1 MFWSLIYRS
10 IIIVR
15 LIYIILMTQ
24 QGMEDQRK
32 IFEQIDDFV
41 SFGLNGRKALWRS
54 GVKVALTF

>member
-1 MFWSLIYRS
+1 
-10 IIIVR
+10 
-15 LIYIILMTQ
+15 MTQ